1 MLRKLKPKT
10 LNFLS
15 LILFLACSSSCS
27 FKAKP
32 EIKYQTSGCLLFPDV
47 IISESDKKSFLKYQ
61 NEFDYEFFS
70 SLRNY
75 KDIRRKECPQS

>member
-1 MLRKLKPKT
+1 MLRKLKPRT

-15 LILFLACSSSCS
+15 LILLLAYSSSCRP
-27 FKAKP
+27 KV
-32 EIKYQTSGCLLFPDV
+32 KYESSGCLLFPDIV
-47 IISESDKKSFLKYQ
+47 ISESDKKSFLKHQ
-61 NEFDYEFFS
+61 NEFDYQFFS